1 RGGPIISCLDVISKS
16 VLYIFAALAVVSL
29 MFFLSITV
37 EIARMAGR
45 PSIDIETIESSWNTI
60 VNGMQETKQIEE
72 ENKRL
77 REDGAKRILQLQDN
91 IKKAALQQ

>member
-1 RGGPIISCLDVISKS
+1 MQFVSRRLRGGVC
-16 VLYIFAALAVVSL
+16 
-29 MFFLSITV
+29 FLPRFSSQSV

-60 VNGMQETKQIEE
+60 VSGMQETKQIEE

-77 REDGAKRILQLQDN
+77 REEGARRIAQLQDN